1 MKERWKMSRIG
12 FVNFWLYDEED
23 FAFNDGKLLLRGQ
36 NGSGKSI
43 TTQSFIPFVLDGD
56 RTPSRLDPFGS
67 SDRKMEYYFLGEEGK
82 DESTGYLFLEFKKEE
97 TGEYR
102 TIGIGQR
109 AKRGKPMDFWGFVIL
124 DGKRIGYDFWLY
136 KEVGSSKIP
145 YDKRELKSA
154 LGEENFFTDSQSEY
168 KKHVNQ
174 YIFGFRKEEQYEQF
188 IKLLVKVRAP
198 KLSKE
203 FKPTKVYEI
212 LNDSLQTL
220 TDEDLRAMVEAMEK
234 MDEIQDSLDMLK
246 RAFDDVRIIRNEYTR
261 YNQYM
266 LARKAQAYQNKSKE
280 VSDLQK
286 KLEVQERKLQNAE
299 QEKEQKSSR
308 SAELEE
314 CRKFAETEKNGLLD
328 MNLEEIDQK
337 LEYAKDQKK
346 AAEEKERYWE
356 QKAQEYQTRIW
367 NSEQQLTELNNFLE
381 QKQQSLQEICEEM
394 EEEQE
399 ILQWESYEKAMQIVR
414 AEETVQTEEI
424 VQSLSALK
432 KTIEEGRRAIQRYEE
447 AAQRYDEIAA
457 QMERLRAEKTEKEQK
472 LEQAREFIT
481 ESLDNWITKIFEKEK
496 TAEIWKPDH
505 TVLTAAEQKIR
516 NYQTIEDASEVQE
529 LLRNDYEC

>member
-266 LARKAQAYQNKSKE
+266 LARKAQAYQNKRKE

-314 CRKFAETEKNGLLD
+314 CRKLAETEKNGLLD

-337 LEYAKDQKK
+337 LEYA
-346 AAEEKERYWE
+346 
-356 QKAQEYQTRIW
+356 
-367 NSEQQLTELNNFLE
+367 
-381 QKQQSLQEICEEM
+381 C
-394 EEEQE
+394 
-399 ILQWESYEKAMQIVR
+399 
-414 AEETVQTEEI
+414 
-424 VQSLSALK
+424 
-432 KTIEEGRRAIQRYEE
+432 
-447 AAQRYDEIAA
+447 
-457 QMERLRAEKTEKEQK
+457 
-472 LEQAREFIT
+472 
-481 ESLDNWITKIFEKEK
+481 
-496 TAEIWKPDH
+496 
-505 TVLTAAEQKIR
+505 
-516 NYQTIEDASEVQE
+516 
-529 LLRNDYEC
+529 LLYTSPSPRDCS